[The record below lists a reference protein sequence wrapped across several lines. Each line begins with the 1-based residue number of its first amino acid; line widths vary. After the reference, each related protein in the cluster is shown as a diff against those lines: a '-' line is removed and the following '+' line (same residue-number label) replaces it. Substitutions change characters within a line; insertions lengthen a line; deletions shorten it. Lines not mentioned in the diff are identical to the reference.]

1 MIIRALIVTMLL
13 LFCAG
18 CMPTQVPEV
27 RTQEYFYKIAA
38 LPQGIEE
45 LERNLNRYAAR
56 CGAIVSQ
63 ASNRFERTGDNTAI
77 LTARNGNQ
85 IMFVA
90 EAKEEDG
97 QTAITLWGGNWRFME
112 YFCNALEN
120 GACIDS
126 YYDPRLKEHKGGQ

>member
-1 MIIRALIVTMLL
+1 MRTIAGVLL
-13 LFCAG
+13 LTFCAG
-18 CMPTQVPEV
+18 CMPTQIPEV
-27 RTQEYFYKIAA
+27 RTPEYFYKTAVF
-38 LPQGIEE
+38 PQGIDE
-45 LERNLNRYAAR
+45 LERNLNRYATR
-56 CGAIVSQ
+56 CGALISQ
-63 ASNRFERTGDNTAI
+63 FSNRFDRTGDNTAI

-90 EAKEEDG
+90 EAREDAG
-97 QTAITLWGGNWRFME
+97 QTTITLWGGNWRFME